1 MNIALIL
8 VLMIIIGALIGGM
21 TNFLAIKMLFRPYE
35 AVYIGKFKLPFTPG
49 LIPKRRSELAE
60 QLGRVVT
67 DYLVTSDALEQ
78 KVLEPQ
84 FQRKMTDLINQQIDH
99 AIKEGYTVE
108 DLIKKVHPDFNVKQ
122 LESNIENTITSKLN
136 YLYER
141 HKHLAIQEL
150 LPMDVDKKIENQL
163 PEFTTYLITQ
173 IEQYLTSDE
182 GQRKISESASKFLQ
196 TQGFLGNMVS
206 SYLGEDGL
214 AEKITPAIKMFLSSE
229 ETQISIEKLLEN
241 EWNKFKNKDLYTL
254 REQLNGINFEDH
266 LAQIIVKEIK
276 IYDYLKQPIGELFY
290 NHLAKLK
297 GDWIPKI
304 VEQLF
309 QKLSSQMSTLLEQL
323 NLYGLVKQEV
333 ETFDVS
339 RIEKLVL
346 EITKREMNMIT
357 YLGALLGGMI
367 GLIQGVIVLM
377 IT

>member
-1 MNIALIL
+1 
-8 VLMIIIGALIGGM
+8 MIIIGALIGGM

>member
-84 FQRKMTDLINQQIDH
+84 FQKKMTDLINQQIDH
-99 AIKEGYTVE
+99 AIDEGYTVE
-108 DLIKKVHPDFNVKQ
+108 DLIKGVNPDFNVTQ
-122 LESNIENTITSKLN
+122 LELNIENTITSKLN

-141 HKHLAIQEL
+141 HKYLAIREL
-150 LPMDVDKKIENQL
+150 LPKDLEKGIENQL
-163 PEFTTYLITQ
+163 PEFTAYIIKQ

-214 AEKITPAIKMFLSSE
+214 AEKITPAIKMFLSSK
-229 ETQISIEKLLEN
+229 ETQTSIEKLLEN
-241 EWNKFKNKDLYTL
+241 EWNKFKDKDLYTL
-254 REQLNGINFEDH
+254 REKLNDINLEDK
-266 LAQIIVKEIK
+266 LAQTITKEINVN
-276 IYDYLKQPIGELFY
+276 DYLKQPIGELFY

-297 GDWIPKI
+297 GDWMPKI

-309 QKLSSQMSTLLEQL
+309 QKLSSQMTTLLEQL
-323 NLYGLVKQEV
+323 NLYELVKQEV

-339 RIEKLVL
+339 RIERLVL

-367 GLIQGVIVLM
+367 GLFQGLIVLFL
-377 IT
+377 T